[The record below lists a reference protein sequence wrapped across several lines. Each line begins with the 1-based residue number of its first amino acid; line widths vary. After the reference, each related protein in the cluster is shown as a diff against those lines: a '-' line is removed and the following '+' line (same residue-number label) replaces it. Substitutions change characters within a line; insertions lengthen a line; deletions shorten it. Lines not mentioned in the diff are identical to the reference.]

1 MQTILR
7 SRRALWV
14 GVGLVAGGIA
24 AALIVVSVVGSSDSK
39 SAAPTTTTAADAA
52 AVPGSTPAVTASRAA
67 GAAATAKLFR
77 GIPQKL
83 NVLGNPNAPVTM
95 IEFADLQCPFC
106 RDYALDA
113 LPAIV
118 QEYVRPG
125 KVKLVFGGISVLG
138 PDSETAL
145 RAAYAAGLQNR
156 LWNFVDLLYRNQ
168 GPENSGWVTDGLLSA
183 AGDSIPGF
191 DTRAMMTGRGT
202 DAVNAAIDAIAQQ
215 ANEAHVNQTPTFFA
229 GPTGGTLQSIQ
240 LSALTADA
248 FRPTL
253 DSLTK

>member
-1 MQTILR
+1 MQAVLR
-7 SRRALWV
+7 SRWALWV
-14 GVGLVAGGIA
+14 GVGLVAAGIA

-39 SAAPTTTTAADAA
+39 SAAPTTTAA
-52 AVPGSTPAVTASRAA
+52 AATPAAPGSTSAATATRVT
-67 GAAATAKLFR
+67 GAADTAKLFR

-118 QEYVRPG
+118 DEYVRPG
-125 KVKLVFGGISVLG
+125 KVRLVFGGLSFLG

-145 RAAYAAGLQNR
+145 RAVYAAGLQNR

-168 GPENSGWVTDGLLSA
+168 GPENAGWVTDGLLRA
-183 AGDSIPGF
+183 AGKSIPGF
-191 DTRAMMTGRGT
+191 DTEAMMTGRGT
-202 DAVNAAIDAIAQQ
+202 DAVNGAIDAMAQQ
-215 ANEAHVNQTPTFFA
+215 ATQAHVTQTPTFFA
-229 GPTGGTLQSIQ
+229 GPTGGTLQGIH
-240 LSALTADA
+240 LSSLTADA

-253 DSLTK
+253 DSLTQ

>member
-1 MQTILR
+1 VQTILR
-7 SRRALWV
+7 NRWALWV
-14 GVGLVAGGIA
+14 GVGLVAGAIA

-39 SAAPTTTTAADAA
+39 SAAPTTTAAADAA
-52 AVPGSTPAVTASRAA
+52 AVPGSTSAVTATRAA

-106 RDYALDA
+106 RDYTLNA

-125 KVKLVFGGISVLG
+125 KVKLVFGGISFLG

-145 RAAYAAGLQNR
+145 RATYAAGLQNR
-156 LWNFVDLLYRNQ
+156 LWNFVALLYRSQ
-168 GPENSGWVTDGLLSA
+168 GPENSGWVTDSLLRA
-183 AGDSIPGF
+183 AGKSIPGF
-191 DTRAMMTGRGT
+191 DTEAMMTGRGT
-202 DAVNAAIDAIAQQ
+202 DAVNGAIDAIAQQ
-215 ANEAHVNQTPTFFA
+215 ASQAQVNQTPTFFA
-229 GPTGGTLQSIQ
+229 GPTGGTLQGIHLTS
-240 LSALTADA
+240 LTADA

>member
-1 MQTILR
+1 M
-7 SRRALWV
+7 

-39 SAAPTTTTAADAA
+39 SAAPTTTAAADAA

-125 KVKLVFGGISVLG
+125 KVKLVFGGIRSSG
-138 PDSETAL
+138 PTRRPHCGPPTPPDCRTA
-145 RAAYAAGLQNR
+145 
-156 LWNFVDLLYRNQ
+156 
-168 GPENSGWVTDGLLSA
+168 SGTSSTSSTA
-183 AGDSIPGF
+183 
-191 DTRAMMTGRGT
+191 TRAPRTRAGSPTASSVRPVTRSQDSTRGR
-202 DAVNAAIDAIAQQ
+202 
-215 ANEAHVNQTPTFFA
+215 
-229 GPTGGTLQSIQ
+229 
-240 LSALTADA
+240 
-248 FRPTL
+248 
-253 DSLTK
+253 